1 MEVKHRSNEKVS
13 NYFAEM
19 KGDASFL
26 DFTGYDGIAT
36 TAEKTA
42 AERGAAARG
51 TIGAKRDKCKK
62 GKSCGAACIFYRKD
76 CILELPEEIQS
87 AVRDARNFIM
97 SQALRGKIGVED
109 AEKSF
114 LRTTGFES
122 LRPGTDVTG
131 ISSAKWMKP
140 PAALSVSMSMK
151 QSQLLQR
158 HKEMRAEID
167 AIRQSS
173 SSKKEADEKIKHA
186 LSLAL
191 LQGHT
196 KREEASK
203 VITPE
208 MMDGLKSA
216 KQQARFRELNEP
228 YEKTKAGTYKT
239 NKEFNDE
246 MQKTLSWYWKREV
259 SDSEVRLFLA
269 ALPTEIS
276 SRLLEKGEIGKGS
289 EIPYWGTA
297 TPGRNTPTMKRPDNL
312 TPEQHKELDAMGK
325 QANRFLI
332 AKTFLESNGLD
343 AYTRRSVQIMEADV
357 DHAVPKNLAGEMAN
371 SGSNRVL
378 TASLINSQKSN
389 LSFADSLYSDSGSA
403 IYKTGPKGGGGTG
416 ASPKRT
422 LIKEVEGGTRRAAE
436 VLATAS
442 GLPTSAFGAK
452 EWRELNSAII
462 SSLSR
467 EGRGDSVSQAV
478 HIGKTGKSTVNTQ
491 GWFLF
496 GGKEA
501 SGWDSKVSAELGS
514 KAASKLAEWQDQG
527 PEGARK
533 SANLV
538 SALLGAQ
545 RQALAI
551 NNDAWGN
558 SPDGTIRQVNFS
570 SDPQAKRYVEG
581 RIKEVMESNLP
592 AINEALSQ

>member
-1 MEVKHRSNEKVS
+1 MGQHITQKVS
-13 NYFAEM
+13 NISLAS
-19 KGDASFL
+19 DAAPFL
-26 DFTGYDGIAT
+26 NFDQGYDGIAS
-36 TAEKTA
+36 TAEKNA
-42 AERGAAARG
+42 AERGAMARS
-51 TIGAKRDKCKK
+51 TLGAKRDKCKR
-62 GKSCGAACIFYRKD
+62 GKSCGAACIFYLKD
-76 CILELPEEIQS
+76 CILELPEEIQPS
-87 AVRDARNFIM
+87 VRAARNFIM
-97 SQALRGKIGVED
+97 SQARRGEIGVED
-109 AEKSF
+109 AERSF

-122 LRPGTDVTG
+122 LRPGEDVTG
-131 ISSAKWMKP
+131 ISSSKWMKP
-140 PAALSVSMSMK
+140 PVALSVSMSMR
-151 QSQLLQR
+151 QSQLLER
-158 HKEMRAEID
+158 HREMRAEID

-173 SSKKEADEKIKHA
+173 GSKKEAGEKIRHA

-208 MMDGLKSA
+208 MLDGLKSA

-228 YEKTKAGTYKT
+228 YEKAKNGTYKT

-269 ALPTEIS
+269 ALPPAVST
-276 SRLLEKGEIGKGS
+276 RLLEKGEIGKGS

-297 TPGRNTPTMKRPDNL
+297 TPGRNTPTMRRPDNL
-312 TPEQHKELDAMGK
+312 TPEQHKEIDAMGK

-343 AYTRRSVQIMEADV
+343 AYTRRPIQIMEADV
-357 DHAVPKNLAGEMAN
+357 DHAVPKNLTGAMAN

-378 TASLINSQKSN
+378 TASIINSQKSN
-389 LSFADSLYSDSGSA
+389 LSFAESLYSDSGSA
-403 IYKTGPKGGGGTG
+403 IYAKGAKGGGV
-416 ASPKRT
+416 SQKRT
-422 LIKEVEGGTRRAAE
+422 LIKEVESGTRRAAE

-452 EWRELNSAII
+452 DWRELNSAII

-467 EGRGDSVSQAV
+467 EGRGENVSQAV
-478 HIGKTGKSTVNTQ
+478 HIGKSGKSSVNTQ

-501 SGWDSKVSAELGS
+501 SGWDPRVSSETGS
-514 KAASKLAEWQDQG
+514 KIAQKLADWQGQG

-558 SPDGTIRQVNFS
+558 SPDGTIRQVNFTT
-570 SDPQAKRYVEG
+570 DPQAKRYVEG

-592 AINEALSQ
+592 AITEALSQ

>member
-114 LRTTGFES
+114 LRTTGLEN
-122 LRPGTDVTG
+122 LRPGADITG
-131 ISSAKWMKP
+131 GQVNKRMQSPDLRSATLGLS
-140 PAALSVSMSMK
+140 AARLK
-151 QSQLLQR
+151 ER

-173 SSKKEADEKIKHA
+173 SSKKEADGKIRHA
-186 LSLAL
+186 LSLAI

-203 VITPE
+203 TITPE
-208 MMDGLKSA
+208 MVDGLKSA
-216 KQQARFRELNEP
+216 KQQARFRELNKP
-228 YEKTKAGTYKT
+228 YEKVKAGAYKT

-269 ALPTEIS
+269 AIPPEIS
-276 SRLLEKGEIGKGS
+276 KRLLEKAEIKKGE

-297 TPGRNTPTMKRPDNL
+297 TPGRNTPTMKRPDGL

-343 AYTRRSVQIMEADV
+343 AYTRLPVQILAADV
-357 DHAVPKNLAGEMAN
+357 DHAVPKALAGEMSN
-371 SGSNRVL
+371 SGANRVL
-378 TASLINSQKSN
+378 TFGTINSNKSN
-389 LSFADSLYSDSGSA
+389 SSFADSLYSDSGSS
-403 IYKTGPKGGGGTG
+403 IYRAGAKGGGG
-416 ASPKRT
+416 SLSQKRV